1 MWHHQDLEV
10 GKHVIMRRAHLPARD
25 LRLLDPVLSYPSI
38 ILGRERAIV
47 VNLDHIKMIITAQEL
62 FLLDAGNPFVVP
74 LVQELRSRLPN
85 KQVGWPLFSQLHP
98 FTQFLSFDMGL
109 DVRPTLIVP

>member
-1 MWHHQDLEV
+1 
-10 GKHVIMRRAHLPARD
+10 MRRAHLPARD

-85 KQVGWPLFSQLHP
+85 APCKQVGWPLFSQLHP
-98 FTQFLSFDMGL
+98 SPSFSLLTRVSM
-109 DVRPTLIVP
+109 